1 MTIFE
6 VLQNAH
12 YNLNENGE
20 IGRLMGMDQFN
31 NAMEQLED
39 GKSLYDEFED
49 KGELSGMKRTYV
61 HLSEDYDIS
70 VYYPHVPH

>member
-12 YNLNENGE
+12 YNLNENGV
-20 IGRLMGMDQFN
+20 IGELIGMEQFN

-39 GKSLYDEFED
+39 GKDLQDEFEY
-49 KGELSGMKRTYV
+49 KEVER
-61 HLSEDYDIS
+61 
-70 VYYPHVPH
+70 

>member
-20 IGRLMGMDQFN
+20 IGRLIGMEQFN
-31 NAMEQLED
+31 NAMEQLEE
-39 GKSLYDEFED
+39 GKDLQDEFEY
-49 KGELSGMKRTYV
+49 KEVER
-61 HLSEDYDIS
+61 
-70 VYYPHVPH
+70 